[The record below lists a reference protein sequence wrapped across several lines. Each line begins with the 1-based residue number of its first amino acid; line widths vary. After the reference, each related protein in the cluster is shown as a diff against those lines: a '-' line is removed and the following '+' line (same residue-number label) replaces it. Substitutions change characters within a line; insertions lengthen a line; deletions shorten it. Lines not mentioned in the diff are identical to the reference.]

1 MTNSIKRH
9 IYSVTASWSGAPT
22 MFHVINALHLIVLTV
37 VSWALRP
44 KSRVLVNR
52 EVE

>member
-1 MTNSIKRH
+1 MKDKHFLHGS
-9 IYSVTASWSGAPT
+9 P

-37 VSWALRP
+37 VSWALQP
-44 KSRVLVNR
+44 ESRILVNR